1 LDARRMT
8 ASPPQRYGCVIRL
21 RPGCYDEYKRY
32 HAEVWP
38 EILAII
44 AGCNIRDY
52 SIYHH
57 AGWLFA
63 SFEYHGSDYAAD
75 MAAMAAQPVMQR
87 WWAIMEPMQDPLPT
101 RAPGEWWTRME
112 EVFRME

>member
-1 LDARRMT
+1 
-8 ASPPQRYGCVIRL
+8 VIRL

-32 HAEVWP
+32 HSETWP
-38 EILAII
+38 EILALI
-44 AGCNIRDY
+44 ARSNIRDY

-57 AGWLFA
+57 EGWLFS

-75 MAAMAAQPVMQR
+75 MARMAEEPVMQR
-87 WWAIMEPMQDPLPT
+87 WWAIMEPMQEPLPS